1 MKVMRYKPQPPK
13 VPAWGPGGLDEIV
26 KTILSTA
33 NSNNIKMTREEQLY
47 LAAIINA
54 NRHQK
59 LHELGHL
66 IKGTPAG
73 TAPAPAPRTKGASGI
88 NKNLNSDLNLNL

>member
-1 MKVMRYKPQPPK
+1 MASPNTNR
-13 VPAWGPGGLDEIV
+13 
-26 KTILSTA
+26 
-33 NSNNIKMTREEQLY
+33 MTREEQLY

-73 TAPAPAPRTKGASGI
+73 TAPPTTKTKGASSSIMNIPRKPGYLERRV
-88 NKNLNSDLNLNL
+88 KLKDLSKMIKGL

>member
-1 MKVMRYKPQPPK
+1 M
-13 VPAWGPGGLDEIV
+13 A
-26 KTILSTA
+26 ST
-33 NSNNIKMTREEQLY
+33 NNTKMTREEQLY

-73 TAPAPAPRTKGASGI
+73 PVPASRTKAGVN
-88 NKNLNSDLNLNL
+88 NKKG

>member
-1 MKVMRYKPQPPK
+1 MMDR
-13 VPAWGPGGLDEIV
+13 
-26 KTILSTA
+26 
-33 NSNNIKMTREEQLY
+33 MTREEQLY

-73 TAPAPAPRTKGASGI
+73 TTIAPESRIKGASSNVVNTPRKLKEPSPI
-88 NKNLNSDLNLNL
+88 P

>member
-1 MKVMRYKPQPPK
+1 
-13 VPAWGPGGLDEIV
+13 
-26 KTILSTA
+26 
-33 NSNNIKMTREEQLY
+33 MTSEEELY
-47 LAAIINA
+47 LVAIINA

-73 TAPAPAPRTKGASGI
+73 TASASRTKDGVN
-88 NKNLNSDLNLNL
+88 NKKGVRKGLVSYPDHNSHSRYLHRRRQSLS

>member
-1 MKVMRYKPQPPK
+1 
-13 VPAWGPGGLDEIV
+13 
-26 KTILSTA
+26 
-33 NSNNIKMTREEQLY
+33 MTSEEQLY

-66 IKGTPAG
+66 IKGTTAG
-73 TAPAPAPRTKGASGI
+73 TAPASRTKAGVN
-88 NKNLNSDLNLNL
+88 NKKG